1 MSSIAMSSFLRRVL
15 LADAV
20 VSAGAG
26 LVMLLGADLLP
37 AWLGLPTALLAAA
50 GALLLPY
57 AALLLWLARRPQ
69 VPRTAIWFAVV
80 CNVMWAADCLFVAAG
95 GSLGGSFAPTPLG
108 QAFIGVQ
115 VLSVLV
121 FAELQFMALRRER
134 RVAMA

>member
-20 VSAGAG
+20 VSAGTG
-26 LVMLLGADLLP
+26 LVMLLGAGLLP
-37 AWLGLPTALLAAA
+37 AWLGLPSALLALA

-57 AALLLWLARRPQ
+57 VALLLWLARQPQ
-69 VPRTAIWFAVV
+69 VPRAAIWFVVV
-80 CNVMWAADCLFVAAG
+80 CNLMWAADCLFVA
-95 GSLGGSFAPTPLG
+95 LGGSFAPTALG

-134 RVAMA
+134 RAAMA